1 MKLKDALYRIS
12 RKTVNTADG
21 KPLEY
26 EIVLDE
32 RHFIYQAHFPGEPVT
47 PGVCIIQIAEEL
59 LEDHLQR
66 DFEIRQVKNVKFLS
80 VVSPTSTPCVTYTF
94 SRLTVSEESGE
105 CKAQILVTAQE
116 ETLRQALRQ
125 AQGPSLAKL
134 SIVLKVKREE

>member
-59 LEDHLQR
+59 LEDHLQC